1 MYTKNAERLSSVF
14 LLEFYDKIRN
24 RESREIIMFDYK
36 IKLFIDTV
44 EQGSFSGAA
53 KLNYISQSAVSQ
65 AVSKLEIEIN
75 TKLFNRNGYR
85 PVLTKAGKYYY
96 NELTKLC
103 EEYQEIV
110 QNTIELSDVQRKIVI
125 GISNNYEK
133 KHILKIVSEFKKE
146 HHVKIEIKHHN
157 PIDGVEKLKK
167 RAVDIDFGILESYK
181 GEAKICSIP
190 VHTLMPVVVMSQDHP
205 LANEKELFVKQIMNE
220 PVVILNEV
228 INKKTYNHFMN
239 AFKLDGYVPKI
250 VKECGNLEDFFMSV
264 RFNEGIGY
272 TVQELVNDEEGIV
285 SVPLRDTH
293 HESIIAIA
301 YDMDNKDELLKELVN
316 EIECYFKSL

>member
-14 LLEFYDKIRN
+14 FLLAFYGRIRN

-65 AVSKLEIEIN
+65 AINKLEVEIK
-75 TKLFNRNGYR
+75 TKLFDTRDGFDVYGFDRNGYK

-96 NELTKLC
+96 NELTELC
-103 EEYQEIV
+103 KEYQEIV
-110 QNTIELSDVQRKIVI
+110 YNTIELSDVQRKIVI

-146 HHVKIEIKHHN
+146 HDVKIEIKHHN

-167 RAVDIDFGILESYK
+167 KAVDIDFGILESYK
-181 GEAKICSIP
+181 GESKI
-190 VHTLMPVVVMSQDHP
+190 
-205 LANEKELFVKQIMNE
+205 
-220 PVVILNEV
+220 
-228 INKKTYNHFMN
+228 Y
-239 AFKLDGYVPKI
+239 
-250 VKECGNLEDFFMSV
+250 
-264 RFNEGIGY
+264 
-272 TVQELVNDEEGIV
+272 
-285 SVPLRDTH
+285 SVPIHSFIDSCCSYVAR
-293 HESIIAIA
+293 SFFS
-301 YDMDNKDELLKELVN
+301 K
-316 EIECYFKSL
+316 

>member
-1 MYTKNAERLSSVF
+1 
-14 LLEFYDKIRN
+14 
-24 RESREIIMFDYK
+24 MFDYK

-65 AVSKLEIEIN
+65 AVNKLEVEIK
-75 TKLFNRNGYR
+75 TKLFDRNGYK

-110 QNTIELSDVQRKIVI
+110 YNTMELSDAQRKIVI

-146 HHVKIEIKHHN
+146 HDVKIEIKHHN

-167 RAVDIDFGILESYK
+167 KAVDIDFGILESYK
-181 GEAKICSIP
+181 GEPKICSVPI
-190 VHTLMPVVVMSQDHP
+190 HSLIPVVVMSQDHS
-205 LANEKELFVKQIMNE
+205 LANEKELSVNQIVNE

-285 SVPLRDTH
+285 SIPLVDTH

-301 YDMDNKDELLKELVN
+301 YEMNSKDELLKELVSK
-316 EIECYFKSL
+316 IEYYFKSL